1 LKTWVRRSEVV
12 LHCLEKEGLVD
23 NGDSVMVDDLDPTKG
38 AFYQG
43 YIDAVDL
50 ERVFAPKAAVKK
62 VFFREFRAQNL
73 QDFSLARDGIAD
85 MTINSKFRRSLAP
98 NVGRAASR
106 VDPVSNLHEHWP
118 TLTDVLERV
127 FAKNHYDSVND
138 AIAEESMRDP
148 VARYIM
154 SIIHL

>member
-1 LKTWVRRSEVV
+1 MALNQEVEWIV
-12 LHCLEKEGLVD
+12 EEE
-23 NGDSVMVDDLDPTKG
+23 DLIQK
-38 AFYQG
+38 
-43 YIDAVDL
+43 
-50 ERVFAPKAAVKK
+50 
-62 VFFREFRAQNL
+62 FREFRAQNL

-118 TLTDVLERV
+118 SLTDVLERV
-127 FAKNHYDSVND
+127 FAKSHYDSAND
-138 AIAEESMRDP
+138 AIAEESMKDP

-154 SIIHL
+154 SIIHS